1 MPTSSQAAF
10 DLDTLVAE
18 IKTASRSN
26 DPKKDVK
33 TIMERVFQ
41 DTRPIQENIPVFDED
56 EVNLFEDDAISI
68 WVCRFMPGAPIPP
81 HDHQMDAMIGLY
93 AGIERNRF
101 FKLETSETITES
113 GHVDINPGEILNI
126 SPTAIHAVECVS
138 EEPSCGIHVY
148 FGPLQSID
156 RSLFDQRAGTR
167 LKFNEDTFNR
177 LSDDLRKAGE

>member
-1 MPTSSQAAF
+1 MPSSSPTTF

-18 IKTASRSN
+18 IKTASRSV
-26 DPKKDVK
+26 DPKTDVK
-33 TIMERVFQ
+33 AIMERVFE
-41 DTRPIQENIPVFDED
+41 DTQLIQENIPVFDED

-68 WVCRFMPGAPIPP
+68 WVCRFMPGAPIPA

-93 AGIERNRF
+93 AGIERNHF
-101 FKLETSETITES
+101 FKLETSDTITES

-167 LKFNEDTFNR
+167 LKFTEDTFNR
-177 LSDDLRKAGE
+177 LSAELR

>member
-1 MPTSSQAAF
+1 MPSSSHTTF

-18 IKTASRSN
+18 IKTASRGSN
-26 DPKKDVK
+26 PKAEVK
-33 TIMERVFQ
+33 KIMERVFEDAQ
-41 DTRPIQENIPVFDED
+41 MIQENIPVFDEN

-93 AGIERNRF
+93 AGVERNRF
-101 FKLETSETITES
+101 FNRETSDKITES
-113 GHVDINPGEILNI
+113 GHVDITPGEILNI

-148 FGPLQSID
+148 FGPLQTID

-167 LKFNEDTFNR
+167 LKFTEETFNR
-177 LSDDLRKAGE
+177 LCAELR